1 LVSFGGYLE
10 KDFSKDSKITVMLM
24 CATATAG
31 YELFVYLYKGAVL
44 SANIELLLFTKILVI
59 EIIYNTLLTIIL
71 YPLMQKL
78 GYKMESVFNKTQILT
93 RYF

>member
-1 LVSFGGYLE
+1 
-10 KDFSKDSKITVMLM
+10 MLM
-24 CATATAG
+24 CMTATAV

-44 SANIELLLFTKILVI
+44 SANIELLLFIKILVI
-59 EIIYNTLLTIIL
+59 EIIYNTLFTIIL

-78 GYKMESVFNKTQILT
+78 GYKMESVFNRTQVLT

>member
-1 LVSFGGYLE
+1 MVFFGGYLE

-24 CATATAG
+24 CMTATAG

-44 SANIELLLFTKILVI
+44 SANIELLLFIKILVI

-78 GYKMESVFNKTQILT
+78 GYKMESVFNRTQVLT

>member
-1 LVSFGGYLE
+1 ME
-10 KDFSKDSKITVMLM
+10 KDFSKDSKITVMIM
-24 CATATAG
+24 CATATAA

-44 SANIELLLFTKILVI
+44 SANIEMLIFIRILII
-59 EIIYNTLLTIIL
+59 EILYNTLLAIIL

-78 GYKMESVFNKTQILT
+78 GYKIESVFNKTQILT

>member
-1 LVSFGGYLE
+1 ME
-10 KDFSKDSKITVMLM
+10 KDFSKDSKITVMIM
-24 CATATAG
+24 CAAATAI

-44 SANIELLLFTKILVI
+44 SANIEMFIFIRILIV
-59 EIIYNTLLTIIL
+59 EILYNTLLAIIL

-78 GYKMESVFNKTQILT
+78 GYKIESVFNKTPILT